1 MQENISVTDS
11 YSTGNAAQAMLEKLL
26 QIYDVKTLVAQLN
39 GVGENHWSAAIL
51 KRALANDSA
60 WHRLSEKEFAHL
72 QTLLPKPPE
81 HHPHYAFRFI
91 DLFAGIGGIRRGFE
105 SIGGQCVFTREWN
118 KHAVRT
124 YKANH
129 YCDPATHHFNED
141 IRDITLSHQE
151 GVSDEAAA
159 EHIRQHIPEHDVLL
173 AGFPCQPFSL
183 AGVSKKNS
191 LGRAHGFACD
201 TQGTLF
207 FDVVRIIDARRPA
220 MFVLENVKNLKSH
233 DKGKTFRIIMQTL
246 DELGYDVADAAD
258 NGPDDP
264 KIIDGKHFLPQHRER
279 IVLVGFRRDLNLK
292 ADFTLRDISECFP
305 AQRVTLAQLLDPM
318 VEAKYILT
326 PVLWK
331 YLYRYAKKHQAR
343 GNGFGYGMVYP
354 NNPQSVTRTLS
365 ARYYKDGAEI
375 LIDRGWDMATGEKD
389 FDDPLNQQHRP
400 RRLTPRECARLMGFE
415 APGEAKFRIPVSD
428 TQAYRQFGNSVV
440 VPVFAAVAKLLEPKI
455 KQAVRCVSKRHNMVD
470 VHDKATRS
478 KNMRAIATRD
488 TAIEKRLASLLTGQG
503 LAFRVQ
509 DASLP
514 GRPDFVVDEYRCVI
528 FTHGCF
534 WHHHHCYLFKV
545 PATRTEFWLEK
556 IGKNVERDRR
566 DISRLQ
572 ELGWRVLIVWEC
584 ALRGREKLTDAALT
598 ERLEEWI
605 CGEGASAQIDTQGI
619 HLLA

>member
-1 MQENISVTDS
+1 M
-11 YSTGNAAQAMLEKLL
+11 
-26 QIYDVKTLVAQLN
+26 
-39 GVGENHWSAAIL
+39 SAIFAGWRI
-51 KRALANDSA
+51 
-60 WHRLSEKEFAHL
+60 EKELA
-72 QTLLPKPPE
+72 
-81 HHPHYAFRFI
+81 R
-91 DLFAGIGGIRRGFE
+91 AGAR
-105 SIGGQCVFTREWN
+105 
-118 KHAVRT
+118 
-124 YKANH
+124 
-129 YCDPATHHFNED
+129 
-141 IRDITLSHQE
+141 
-151 GVSDEAAA
+151 
-159 EHIRQHIPEHDVLL
+159 
-173 AGFPCQPFSL
+173 
-183 AGVSKKNS
+183 
-191 LGRAHGFACD
+191 FACD

-233 DKGKTFRIIMQTL
+233 DQGKTFRIIMQTL
-246 DELGYDVADAAD
+246 DELGYDVADAED

-455 KQAVRCVSKRHNMVD
+455 KQAV
-470 VHDKATRS
+470 
-478 KNMRAIATRD
+478 
-488 TAIEKRLASLLTGQG
+488 
-503 LAFRVQ
+503 
-509 DASLP
+509 
-514 GRPDFVVDEYRCVI
+514 
-528 FTHGCF
+528 
-534 WHHHHCYLFKV
+534 
-545 PATRTEFWLEK
+545 
-556 IGKNVERDRR
+556 
-566 DISRLQ
+566 
-572 ELGWRVLIVWEC
+572 
-584 ALRGREKLTDAALT
+584 ALRQQEAQHGR
-598 ERLEEWI
+598 R
-605 CGEGASAQIDTQGI
+605 SR
-619 HLLA
+619 